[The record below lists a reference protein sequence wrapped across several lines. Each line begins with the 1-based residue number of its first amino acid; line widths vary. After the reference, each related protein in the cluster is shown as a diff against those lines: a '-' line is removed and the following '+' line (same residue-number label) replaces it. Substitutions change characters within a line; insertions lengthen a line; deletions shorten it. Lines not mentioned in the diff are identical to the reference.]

1 VIRKLFEFLEESHP
15 GVQDMASETLLKIF
29 KKTKEEFVYN
39 LDTKE
44 NFLDELC
51 EKLNKIMNLISI
63 NNLI

>member
-1 VIRKLFEFLEESHP
+1 
-15 GVQDMASETLLKIF
+15 MASETLLKIF

>member
-1 VIRKLFEFLEESHP
+1 MIRKLFEFLEESHP